1 MVLSFV
7 MEEVQERK
15 SLPARYATSAWLQ
28 SGNSDF
34 CCLFWLSNSQ
44 TTQSQKPGPDLRQ
57 VEFRLGLSLAAVLG
71 RQLRSQCWGDAAQP
85 TTEAFVGWKLIGV
98 SEMERL

>member
-1 MVLSFV
+1 MVLSFE

-34 CCLFWLSNSQ
+34 CCLF
-44 TTQSQKPGPDLRQ
+44 
-57 VEFRLGLSLAAVLG
+57 
-71 RQLRSQCWGDAAQP
+71 
-85 TTEAFVGWKLIGV
+85 
-98 SEMERL
+98 